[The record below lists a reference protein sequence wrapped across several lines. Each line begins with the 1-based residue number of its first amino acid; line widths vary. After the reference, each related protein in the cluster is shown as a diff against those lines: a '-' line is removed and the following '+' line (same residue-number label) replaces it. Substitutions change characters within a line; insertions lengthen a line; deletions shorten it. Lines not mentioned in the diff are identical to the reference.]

1 MMALVLESVFF
12 ILPAGLA
19 NMAPVVARKMGMPVI
34 GVISRKWL
42 GEHKTWLGLL
52 SGILAGILTIYLQ
65 RYLVGFDFF
74 GRLALLDYMTVEAL
88 VLGGL
93 MGFGALFG
101 DLVESF
107 FKRRIGIK
115 PGSAWVPFD
124 QIDFLIGALL
134 FGAILIF
141 PGWERVLVLVIITPL
156 LHFLTN
162 VLGYWLGFKKVW
174 W

>member
-93 MGFGALFG
+93 
-101 DLVESF
+101 SF
-107 FKRRIGIK
+107 WYLRHAIK
-115 PGSAWVPFD
+115 KSD
-124 QIDFLIGALL
+124 SI
-134 FGAILIF
+134 
-141 PGWERVLVLVIITPL
+141 
-156 LHFLTN
+156 
-162 VLGYWLGFKKVW
+162 
-174 W
+174 